1 MKKETDKETEN
12 NENLTSLHMRIQDSV
27 QTNAK
32 LLEVESDKLAH
43 LQSDLVK
50 LTKFSEQEQRELD
63 VVQDVCKIR
72 FTFFSVFDT

>member
-27 QTNAK
+27 RTNAK